1 MNSQPKAQS
10 AHNSNTEGNAS
21 TATNNP
27 ENHDDNITIISYSEQ
42 NSNDMERENDLVIQ
56 KNKNKDLSQKTLE
69 ETHITLRN
77 IHS

>member
-21 TATNNP
+21 TATNNT
-27 ENHDDNITIISYSEQ
+27 ENHDNITIISYSEQ